1 MAQDDKD
8 IPKTSYPWKRLV
20 GAAWRLARP
29 YWFFEGGL
37 LAWSLLGLVVGLNL
51 LEVYL
56 SVQFN
61 TWNRNFYDALQKFDE
76 PAFWSLILRFSLLAA
91 FFIGQGVSNR
101 YFTRVLQNRWRR
113 WMTRRTL
120 DRWLSDK
127 SHYLWQLSGA
137 ATDNPDQRITED
149 VRDFVS
155 QSLDLSLGFLNQ
167 AVTLCSFIAILW
179 GLSGPLQVPLAGGHS
194 VTVPGYMA
202 WVCLVYAVLGTWLS
216 HRIGKPLIGLNYRQ
230 QRYEA
235 DFRFGLVRLRENGE
249 SVALS
254 EGEEVEKRGL
264 GAQFEWIYGNFM
276 AIVRKQMHFNFF
288 SVGYDQAAIIFPYL
302 VAAPRFF
309 AKQLTLG
316 NLFQVADAF
325 GQVKDALSW
334 VVNNY
339 PTLAFWS
346 SVVERLDG
354 FEDEIA
360 HTKRLRRTALGLAG
374 FSAKP
379 GTLSLEGLSL
389 SVPGGTGPLAA
400 PLNAEFHAGS
410 SVLISGPSGCGKSTL
425 LRALRGLWPFAEG
438 RILLP
443 EGASVMVIPQKPY
456 LPVGSLKGALAY
468 PSPEDSVDDAAILEL
483 LPLVRLQQFAGQ
495 LHHQDNWALVLSV
508 GEQQRV
514 AWARVFL
521 HRPDWLFLDEATSAL
536 DEATQNSIYEAL
548 KARLPGTTMVSV
560 AHTHNPRAHHA
571 LVWGFGDPSLEPL

>member
-179 GLSGPLQVPLAGGHS
+179 GLSGPLQVPLAGGHI